1 MLNVDDLAMTCNL
14 PNYLGCYSGAGMSDG
29 RVLLTADWSISGYQE
44 AASVFMFLI
53 KFPFLF
59 SISMLVLS
67 GRWSWSTELS
77 S

>member
-53 KFPFLF
+53 KFRSLW
-59 SISMLVLS
+59 SLVLVH
-67 GRWSWSTELS
+67 RIVIIV
-77 S
+77 

>member
-29 RVLLTADWSISGYQE
+29 RVLLSADWSISGYQE

-53 KFPFLF
+53 KFRSLW
-59 SISMLVLS
+59 SLVLVH
-67 GRWSWSTELS
+67 RIVIIV
-77 S
+77 